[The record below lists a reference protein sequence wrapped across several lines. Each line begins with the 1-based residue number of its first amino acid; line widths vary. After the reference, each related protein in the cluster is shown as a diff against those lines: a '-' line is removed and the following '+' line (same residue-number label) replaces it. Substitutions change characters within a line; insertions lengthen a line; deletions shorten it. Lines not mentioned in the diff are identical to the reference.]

1 MSQRTRYRQYSFNDK
16 IGEAEISEGTGLEI
30 NILFVIVVLILTAG
44 AVWGWKR
51 GLLDSM
57 IRIISC
63 ILGILVI
70 IVMAKGIGN
79 FIQKSYVQVIMALI
93 LLVLIQV
100 IHKVM
105 KFLTDTLKLVRAIP
119 IGKLAD
125 KFAGTALGLAEAV
138 FIIWLVFLLIGVFD
152 VMDINAWITEQVG
165 QSSFLTMLY
174 YSNYLVDLL
183 GKIL

>member
-1 MSQRTRYRQYSFNDK
+1 M
-16 IGEAEISEGTGLEI
+16 EI

-125 KFAGTALGLAEAV
+125 KLAGTVLGLAEAV
-138 FIIWLVFLLIGVFD
+138 FIIWLVFLLIRVFD